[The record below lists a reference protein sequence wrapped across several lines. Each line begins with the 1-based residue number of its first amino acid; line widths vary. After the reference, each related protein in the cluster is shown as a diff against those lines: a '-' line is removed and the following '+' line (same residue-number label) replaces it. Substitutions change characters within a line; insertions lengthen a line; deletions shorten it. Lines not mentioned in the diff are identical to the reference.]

1 MRSVREILQDLKEYT
16 ESGKIQWME
25 LGPCEFVSTL
35 GKVEICIRVD
45 DPDAEWP
52 FVYGRVCSPG
62 RHLFEIEYYQSPD
75 ELEELWNAVQAAR
88 KGGVLEDLNYQ
99 IDKLSWPKHLSW

>member
-1 MRSVREILQDLKEYT
+1 MRSVREILQDLKKYT

-35 GKVEICIRVD
+35 GKIEICIRVD

-52 FVYGRVCSPG
+52 FVYAQVRSPG
-62 RHLFEIEYYQSPD
+62 RHVVEIENYQATD

-88 KGGVLEDLNYQ
+88 KGGLLEDLNYQ

>member
-1 MRSVREILQDLKEYT
+1 MRSVREILQDLKKYT

-35 GKVEICIRVD
+35 GKIEICIRVD

-52 FVYGRVCSPG
+52 FVYAQVLSPG
-62 RHLFEIEYYQSPD
+62 RHLFEIEYYQGPD
-75 ELEELWNAVQAAR
+75 ELEELWNAIRGVR
-88 KGGVLEDLNYQ
+88 KGRVLEELDYEIN
-99 IDKLSWPKHLSW
+99 KLSWPKHLRT